1 MEKKSDTTTK
11 VIVIVIAAFA
21 IIFLIAKV
29 AEIRNEHHTAY
40 LPATTG
46 DTLIIDTSASSYD
59 TTTASIAPE
68 VAPSRWS
75 YEQTTDK
82 MTNKTVKFASID
94 ANDLLYF
101 DFPYD
106 GGVTATFTIR
116 KKGKATD
123 IYLKI
128 SKGQFMD
135 TSSGGTVSI
144 KFDDEPKHSYSFV
157 GSADYSSDIIFISN
171 EAKLLAKL
179 RKAKKMLIAATFYQ
193 EGTQVMTFDTEGL
206 DF

>member
-1 MEKKSDTTTK
+1 MEQKPDTTTK
-11 VIVIVIAAFA
+11 VITITIGIFA

-29 AEIRNEHHTAY
+29 AEIRNERQTAY
-40 LPATTG
+40 LPVTAGDSLIVDTT
-46 DTLIIDTSASSYD
+46 ANSYD
-59 TTTASIAPE
+59 TTTSITQE
-68 VAPSRWS
+68 VAQSRWS
-75 YEQTTDK
+75 YDQTTDK
-82 MTNKTVKFASID
+82 MTNKVVKFASID

-106 GGVTATFTIR
+106 GGVKATFTIR

-123 IYLKI
+123 IYLSI

-144 KFDDEPKHSYSFV
+144 KFDDEAKHSYSFV

-179 RKAKKMLIAATFYQ
+179 RKAQKMLIAATFYQ
-193 EGTQVMTFDTEGL
+193 EGTHVMTFETAGL
-206 DF
+206 NF